1 MLTGISPFKADTAMA
16 MMFKRTQER
25 ATPLSQMNIGAP
37 SAISDIVA
45 KCLEIKPDE
54 RYQTARDVI
63 NDLEAWKGGAPRSII
78 APPTR
83 HVRYGSLYEKL
94 LAGAAAVVLG
104 LIAFSFRDKFI
115 SHSTPKGAVVAQPI
129 SLAILPFHNA
139 STDVSLDWLGPSLAD
154 MLNEEV
160 GNSQRLH
167 AVSSSR
173 IHQILKDL
181 HQPANAEFDS
191 DILRNIA
198 QNCSADILVWGR
210 YAKFGD
216 TIRVDASV
224 QDLKTGSTKPVKIEI
239 PSEKDIPKS
248 VPQLAE
254 LIRNNLSVSEDVAK
268 ELKASSFRPSSQSVA
283 ALRDYDQGLQLIRDG
298 KNLEAVKSLQSAIK
312 EDPQFAL
319 AYSRLAATDAELG
332 YDSDAEQNSRK
343 AVELSQ
349 QLPLAEKYLIEAN
362 HARLMKDNKKAIEAY
377 ENLAKTFPGDADV
390 EYDLGNLYKDS
401 GEYDKAKAQFD
412 KILSADPKN
421 AKVLWQAGVVQ
432 IMKDNPQ
439 GAIDPLTQGHSAAV
453 QLDNQEQNA
462 LILQALGVSYR
473 LLNKPQEAMNN
484 YQQSLEISR
493 RLGLKRMQASSLS
506 EMAQVQSTLGK
517 PKEALA
523 SYNQAL
529 QLLHEIGMNKEIGDT
544 LINRGVF
551 YQSAGDYD
559 KALQDFKES
568 YQIQR
573 DAGDENYQALCL
585 SNIGSVYLAK
595 GDADNALI
603 YLQQALQLRQKLN
616 DPEYVAETWGAM
628 GDVYMSTG
636 DYDKAVTAM
645 MTALDLYHKSN
656 DVRGWSAESR
666 QMGTTLLAQGRMAA
680 ALSALQDSVK
690 GYQSI
695 GTRSR
700 EMVDAQRD
708 LADALALA
716 GRGDESSKPL
726 QDAQDLARE
735 LNSPGVQSAISGAQG
750 DVQFYGGNLKAARP
764 AYEQA
769 LKAASQGK
777 DKEQLLTA
785 KLNLARLTIAEG
797 RAPAAIPDLRAI
809 VQQADSL
816 NLKYLSL
823 QGSVAMAEAM
833 INTKDYAR
841 ARQELE
847 RQLSKSEKLGSRLET
862 ARIHYLLGNAMRLG
876 GSTSEAASQY
886 QQALRLFDDMKKEP
900 GAEKLLNRADL
911 RPMYDDSTHW
921 VSTLR
926 G

>member
-1 MLTGISPFKADTAMA
+1 M
-16 MMFKRTQER
+16 
-25 ATPLSQMNIGAP
+25 
-37 SAISDIVA
+37 
-45 KCLEIKPDE
+45 
-54 RYQTARDVI
+54 
-63 NDLEAWKGGAPRSII
+63 
-78 APPTR
+78 
-83 HVRYGSLYEKL
+83 
-94 LAGAAAVVLG
+94 
-104 LIAFSFRDKFI
+104 
-115 SHSTPKGAVVAQPI
+115 
-129 SLAILPFHNA
+129 
-139 STDVSLDWLGPSLAD
+139 
-154 MLNEEV
+154 
-160 GNSQRLH
+160 
-167 AVSSSR
+167 
-173 IHQILKDL
+173 
-181 HQPANAEFDS
+181 
-191 DILRNIA
+191 
-198 QNCSADILVWGR
+198 
-210 YAKFGD
+210 
-216 TIRVDASV
+216 
-224 QDLKTGSTKPVKIEI
+224 
-239 PSEKDIPKS
+239 
-248 VPQLAE
+248 
-254 LIRNNLSVSEDVAK
+254 
-268 ELKASSFRPSSQSVA
+268 
-283 ALRDYDQGLQLIRDG
+283 
-298 KNLEAVKSLQSAIK
+298 
-312 EDPQFAL
+312 
-319 AYSRLAATDAELG
+319 
-332 YDSDAEQNSRK
+332 
-343 AVELSQ
+343 
-349 QLPLAEKYLIEAN
+349 
-362 HARLMKDNKKAIEAY
+362 
-377 ENLAKTFPGDADV
+377 
-390 EYDLGNLYKDS
+390 
-401 GEYDKAKAQFD
+401 
-412 KILSADPKN
+412 
-421 AKVLWQAGVVQ
+421 
-432 IMKDNPQ
+432 
-439 GAIDPLTQGHSAAV
+439 
-453 QLDNQEQNA
+453 
-462 LILQALGVSYR
+462 
-473 LLNKPQEAMNN
+473 
-484 YQQSLEISR
+484 EISR
-493 RLGLKRMQASSLS
+493 KLGLKRMQASSLS

-551 YQSAGDYD
+551 FQAAGDYD

-568 YQIQR
+568 LQIQR

-595 GDADNALI
+595 GDADNALT

-616 DPEYVAETWGAM
+616 DPEYVAETWGSM
-628 GDVYMSTG
+628 GDVYTSTG

-666 QMGTTLLAQGRMAA
+666 QMGATLLAQGRMGA

-700 EMVDAQRD
+700 EMVDALRD
-708 LADALALA
+708 LADALAQA
-716 GRGDESSKPL
+716 GRGEESAKPL
-726 QDAQDLARE
+726 QDAQDLGRE
-735 LNSPGVQSAISGAQG
+735 LNSPAVQSAILGAQG
-750 DVQFYGGNLKAARP
+750 DVQFYRGDLKAARP
-764 AYEQA
+764 SYEQA

-797 RAPAAIPDLRAI
+797 RAQAAIPDLRAI

-876 GSTSEAASQY
+876 GGTSDAAGQY